1 MKEESAVLGKTSA
14 ADFFCFLMYSPTK
27 TIKYANLKHCGI
39 GVRIRN
45 K

>member
-1 MKEESAVLGKTSA
+1 MKEESAVLGKTSV

-27 TIKYANLKHCGI
+27 TIKYANLKHSGI
-39 GVRIRN
+39 VVRIRN